1 MEPISKLL
9 RKHSQEKRQ
18 RIMSTAVVIAAAE
31 SELASLFG
39 ASAASGMRVV
49 SFYLGTLKVSC
60 ERPVVAQEAAI
71 RADELAAAVNARLGA
86 PAVRR
91 VIVR

>member
-9 RKHSQEKRQ
+9 GKHSQEKRQ

-71 RADELAAAVNARLGA
+71 SADELGAAINARLGA
-86 PAVRR
+86 PTVRR